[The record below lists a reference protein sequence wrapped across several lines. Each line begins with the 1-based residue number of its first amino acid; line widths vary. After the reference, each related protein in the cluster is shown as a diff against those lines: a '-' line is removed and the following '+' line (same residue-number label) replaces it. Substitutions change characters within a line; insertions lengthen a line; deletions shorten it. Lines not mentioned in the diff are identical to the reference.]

1 MAGPEARDGLV
12 MTRIGGGRS
21 AIGLA
26 VAFVALIA
34 GGWLLLVLGEDREE
48 PAAASPVNA
57 SDGLANAPSPTQ
69 APSAAASG
77 APSPIPAETPPAVA
91 IPVGEQ
97 LVVNFVT
104 VERSYELP
112 LRMEAPGIF
121 HGGTSLTYPLG
132 LGAMV
137 ELTRVSGTDG
147 DRQATTAGEW
157 QAVFYAAGGADRDV
171 SILEHAERARPGLR
185 NLPGILRHGYH
196 LLVTADGGHYP
207 QLMVRLVSP
216 YGLRL
221 SRPGAC
227 EGGWRFSHPDERC

>member
-1 MAGPEARDGLV
+1 MAEPEPRHELV

-26 VAFVALIA
+26 VAFVALLA
-34 GGWLLLVLGEDREE
+34 GGWMLLVLGGSPDE
-48 PAAASPVNA
+48 PAAASPVNTSA
-57 SDGLANAPSPTQ
+57 GVAGAPTPTQ
-69 APSAAASG
+69 APTAASST
-77 APSPIPAETPPAVA
+77 APAPLPTPSRPRATAPA
-91 IPVGEQ
+91 GEQ

-104 VERSYELP
+104 GERRYELP
-112 LRMEAPGIF
+112 LNMEAPGVF

-132 LGAMV
+132 LGAKV
-137 ELTRVSGTDG
+137 ELIQVAGSAGERE
-147 DRQATTAGEW
+147 ATTAGGW
-157 QAVFYAAGGADRDV
+157 QAVFYAAGGADREV
-171 SILEHAERARPGLR
+171 SILEYAERARPALR
-185 NLPGILRHGYH
+185 DLPGILRHGYH

-207 QLMVRLVSP
+207 QLVVRLVSP